1 MGNTMTHAELTR
13 AINLSPQQKTILS
26 HLWSGRSISNMES
39 LIVYNISRLSDVV
52 HKLRSKGFEVHT
64 EVRKDGAGH
73 TYSRYSLGA

>member
-1 MGNTMTHAELTR
+1 
-13 AINLSPQQKTILS
+13 
-26 HLWSGRSISNMES
+26 MES